1 MHPKL
6 KQNYS
11 YLFDLEAE
19 LALRKQKEE
28 QLKAQVERL
37 QIDLRSVTSS
47 LESSEFK
54 HAHFLSLE
62 AELAVRK
69 QKEEQ
74 LKAQVESLQIDLR
87 SATSSLESSE
97 FKHSQFLSLEAQVTF
112 HRQATE
118 NLMERELLN
127 LRKIAS
133 LKSEISG
140 LLKKKKT
147 KKSHGMRLRKRAE
160 KN

>member
-1 MHPKL
+1 MNPKL

-28 QLKAQVERL
+28 L
-37 QIDLRSVTSS
+37 
-47 LESSEFK
+47 
-54 HAHFLSLE
+54 
-62 AELAVRK
+62 
-69 QKEEQ
+69 
-74 LKAQVESLQIDLR
+74 LKAQVESLQIDLH
-87 SATSSLESSE
+87 SVTSSLESSE
-97 FKHSQFLSLEAQVTF
+97 YKHSQFLSLEAQVTF
-112 HRQATE
+112 HRQTTE

-140 LLKKKKT
+140 LLKK
-147 KKSHGMRLRKRAE
+147 
-160 KN
+160 